1 MKKISNMKISQK
13 VIIPMILLLITVLM
27 NGLGATINLQYVM
40 DSGTEINH
48 IHFTNVYNLEQ
59 INSNFE
65 RLQKLIYTHCV
76 TEDKQQ
82 LREIEVAIDE
92 VYKETEE
99 FMANVGANL
108 PEGELRDMFA
118 VFPDKYESFATV
130 FTEAIIAS
138 SVGDKDT
145 AIEIINT
152 RVVKAGTELS
162 LYIGS
167 MVQLCRQEMLVKVG
181 AQRATYSIAVTEMII
196 VSVMA
201 CIVWGVVF
209 VIIMKGIVAPL
220 KATDQKLHEIISGI
234 NQGRGDLTV
243 RIPVKGKDE
252 IGQLTE
258 GINSFI
264 ETLQKIMSSIT
275 YNSNRLEQIVGTVSV
290 SVNTA
295 NSNSMDI
302 SSVMEELSASMQ
314 EVSSTVAN
322 INNSATEVKGEV
334 EQLATESDGL
344 VQYAIGMK
352 KRATELET
360 TAINNKENTSE
371 MMDSILSAL
380 KRAIEDSKSVDRVN
394 DLTGEILNI
403 SSQTNLLAL
412 NASIEAARAGEAGK
426 GFAVVAEEIRQLAD
440 SSREAA
446 NNIQTINNMV
456 TNAVKELIKDSSE
469 LVKYIN
475 ESILPDY
482 DNFVDSGKQYNL
494 DATHVN
500 EVVDHFNEQAV
511 ELNRLIVYITEAING
526 ISTALDESANGVSTA
541 AMNTGELVKEINYI
555 SNEMTNNS
563 EIAGE
568 LKEEASVFTSL

>member
-1 MKKISNMKISQK
+1 
-13 VIIPMILLLITVLM
+13 
-27 NGLGATINLQYVM
+27 
-40 DSGTEINH
+40 
-48 IHFTNVYNLEQ
+48 
-59 INSNFE
+59 
-65 RLQKLIYTHCV
+65 
-76 TEDKQQ
+76 
-82 LREIEVAIDE
+82 
-92 VYKETEE
+92 
-99 FMANVGANL
+99 
-108 PEGELRDMFA
+108 
-118 VFPDKYESFATV
+118 
-130 FTEAIIAS
+130 
-138 SVGDKDT
+138 
-145 AIEIINT
+145 
-152 RVVKAGTELS
+152 
-162 LYIGS
+162 
-167 MVQLCRQEMLVKVG
+167 
-181 AQRATYSIAVTEMII
+181 MII
-196 VSVMA
+196 VSAIA
-201 CIVWGVVF
+201 CIVWLVVF
-209 VIIMKGIVAPL
+209 VFIMKGIVAPL
-220 KATDQKLHEIISGI
+220 KATGQKLLEIISGI

-252 IGQLTE
+252 IGQLAE